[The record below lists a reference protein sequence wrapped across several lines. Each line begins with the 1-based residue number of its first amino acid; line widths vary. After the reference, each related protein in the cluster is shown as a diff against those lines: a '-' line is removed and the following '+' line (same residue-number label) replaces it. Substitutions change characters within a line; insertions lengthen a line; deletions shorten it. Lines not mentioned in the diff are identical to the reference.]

1 VVFNNRD
8 TRQLKGMVI
17 YMTNAIGMI
26 EFNSI
31 VKGIETCDKMLKAA
45 NVRALRCCSVC
56 PGKYI
61 ALIAG
66 DTGSVG
72 AAMDAGEKD
81 GGEYIVDTLRIP
93 KTHTQLIP
101 AISGTA
107 DVIRGEAVGGLEFYS
122 IASAILAADEAP
134 KAASVRL
141 IDVKIGYAVGGKGV
155 VLFTGDTGAVQQA
168 LEAAK
173 SRANEAGLLMY
184 SSLINRP
191 TEELYLSLL

>member
-1 VVFNNRD
+1 
-8 TRQLKGMVI
+8 
-17 YMTNAIGMI
+17 MTDAIGML

-31 VKGIETCDKMLKAA
+31 IKGIETCDIMLKAA
-45 NVRALRCCSVC
+45 SVRMLQCCSVC

-61 ALIAG
+61 ALITG
-66 DTGSVG
+66 DTGSVN
-72 AAMDAGEKD
+72 AAMDAGERH
-81 GGEYIVDTLRIP
+81 GGEYIVDALRIP
-93 KTHTQLIP
+93 KPHLQLIP

-107 DVIRGEAVGGLEFYS
+107 DVERGEAVGGLEFFS